1 MTERY
6 RDHLDHDAD
15 NAHARVLRLVG
26 ERTNVL
32 ELGCASGYM
41 SRALVERRGC
51 RVTGVERDADA
62 AEAARKACSRLI
74 VADLETLDWSAELG
88 GERFDVAVCADVLEH
103 LRDPVALLH
112 RLREHL
118 GPSGYVVASIPN
130 VAHAAVLAE
139 LLQGRFPYRP
149 TGLLDE
155 THLRFFTRESVFECF
170 ERAGFVVD
178 HLERVQVEPEATE
191 FRTDPAR
198 LPPEVWRA
206 VRAGE
211 ESTTYQFVLTA
222 RPTRDGPGTAAIGA
236 ARAEGGLLPSAR
248 GGPLV
253 EAAGD
258 EAAYWRRRVEG
269 LIDALL
275 GRLGFLEADRDRRA
289 SELESQRAQLA
300 YHLTHGRLLQDE
312 IDRRDARAEALKE
325 EIRLLE
331 ARLTEVTAHLAGVT
345 AHLAEVKSGAGWR
358 FLERVR
364 RIRAAT
370 VPTGSWRERL
380 YVRLVGSGRP

>member
-6 RDHLDHDAD
+6 RGHLDDGAD
-15 NAHARVLRLVG
+15 NAHTRVVRLVG

-62 AEAARKACSRLI
+62 AESARKACSRVI
-74 VADLETLDWSAELG
+74 VADVETPDWSAELG

-103 LRDPVALLH
+103 LRDPVALLR

-118 GPSGYVVASIPN
+118 APAGYVVASIPN

-149 TGLLDE
+149 IGLLDE

-170 ERAGFVVD
+170 ERAGFVVA

-206 VRAGE
+206 IRAGE

-222 RPTRDGPGTAAIGA
+222 RPAGDGGGTIPIREALADAGPTV
-236 ARAEGGLLPSAR
+236 RAR
-248 GGPLV
+248 GGPL
-253 EAAGD
+253 APGTAD
-258 EAAYWRRRVEG
+258 EAAYWRCRVDG
-269 LIDALL
+269 LIEALL
-275 GRLGFLEADRDRRA
+275 GRLRFLEADRDRRTV
-289 SELESQRAQLA
+289 EMEEQRAQMV
-300 YHLTHGRLLQDE
+300 HHETHARLLETRARLLQDE
-312 IDRRDARAEALKE
+312 IDRRDARDDARLE

-331 ARLTEVTAHLAGVT
+331 AQ
-345 AHLAEVKSGAGWR
+345 LAEVKSGAGWR

-364 RIRAAT
+364 RIRAAVAPPGT
-370 VPTGSWRERL
+370 WRERL
-380 YVRLVGSGRP
+380 YVRLVGGSRP